1 MNISNS
7 EKHADALSRPNRVI
21 FVGEVQ
27 ALGMYRHFQQVLEK
41 TRLEASDVHFVDT
54 NDDGCLGSVKALVGS
69 GARVVLQIN
78 PNRMAICA
86 DIANFLKDQAG
97 TTFVKVPMLLC
108 AGLWPYD
115 SFDSALQQSGSSIAG
130 TRGDSK
136 LKALVQSDDV
146 TEEEVFEY
154 IGGVGLNESEVEA
167 AFEADK
173 EQWGVLQSECG
184 WNFRDYLVSNFSN
197 KKLFNSHTL
206 PSNVSLGLLIQ
217 KIETFLELNAAE
229 RTESERLMSL
239 SEILQPETPIH
250 PRIAKVL
257 NLAWLPAGKKFDI
270 YGRKIDYQR
279 WVTEYAKFYAPMLE
293 FPRSRFTERP
303 HGAPKTT
310 SDGGARHGTARA
322 FVTQDASHQEQH
334 SAGTLLG
341 RMDKLF
347 VLCVIVPFVV
357 SALYFGLMASDIYV
371 SQSSFIIR
379 TPSKSNQSSG
389 FMGQLLQTTGIS
401 RASDDTYAVNNY
413 LTSRD
418 ALASLN
424 AGARYEAAYSGGKAD
439 IFSRFGL
446 FPQRRTFEDLFKYFG
461 DHANVQFDSDTGIST
476 LEVHAFSASEAKDLN
491 EHLLELGEQRIN
503 QMNDRAQQDLVTY
516 AQREVVLAE
525 SNLKQAATA
534 LSQYREK
541 QAVFDPNLQS
551 SLILQSV
558 TKLQGELVASKIQ
571 LAQLKAVSP
580 SNPQIGALEVKI
592 KSLQDQVDAA
602 SKNVTNGQSSLAF
615 KSPAYERLEL
625 DKQFA
630 DKQLAAAVT
639 SLETARSDA
648 QRQHLYLERI
658 SQPNAPDKP
667 LLPRR
672 IRTVLAILAIGFVV
686 WCTLK
691 LLIAS
696 IKEHRD

>member
-1 MNISNS
+1 
-7 EKHADALSRPNRVI
+7 
-21 FVGEVQ
+21 
-27 ALGMYRHFQQVLEK
+27 MYRHFRQVF
-41 TRLEASDVHFVDT
+41 EASGADTSDIHFVDT
-54 NDDGCLGSVKALVGS
+54 NDDACLGSVKALIS
-69 GARVVLQIN
+69 SDARFVLQIN
-78 PNRMAICA
+78 PNRRGVCA
-86 DIANFLKDQAG
+86 DIADFLEGQTGASV
-97 TTFVKVPMLLC
+97 VKVPMLLC
-108 AGLWPYD
+108 SSLWPYD
-115 SFDSALQQSGSSIAG
+115 YFDSALQQSGSSIAG

-146 TEEEVFEY
+146 SEEEVFEY
-154 IGGVGLNESEVEA
+154 IGGGGVNESEVEE
-167 AFEADK
+167 AFKSDK
-173 EQWGVLQSECG
+173 EQWNVLQSECG
-184 WNFRDYLVSNFSN
+184 WNFQNYLVENFSV

-206 PSNVSLGLLIQ
+206 PSNASLELLVK
-217 KIETFLELNAAE
+217 KIENFLELNAVE
-229 RTESERLMSL
+229 RAESEKLMSHT
-239 SEILQPETPIH
+239 EILQPETPIH
-250 PRIAKVL
+250 PRIGKVL
-257 NLAWLPAGKKFDI
+257 NLAWLADGRKFDI
-270 YGRKIDYQR
+270 YGRKTDYPR
-279 WVTEYAKFYAPMLE
+279 WVTEYGKFYAPMLE
-293 FPRSRFTERP
+293 FPRSRFSDRP
-303 HGAPKTT
+303 HGFAEGGEHGGTQRVNHLAPNAPNR
-310 SDGGARHGTARA
+310 DQGVVHAL
-322 FVTQDASHQEQH
+322 F
-334 SAGTLLG
+334 G
-341 RMDKLF
+341 RLDTLF

-357 SALYFGLMASDIYV
+357 STLYFGLIASDVYV

-379 TPSKSNQSSG
+379 TPSKNNQSNS
-389 FMGQLLQTTGIS
+389 FVGQLLQSTGIS

-424 AGARYEAAYSGGKAD
+424 AGSRYEAAYSGGKAD
-439 IFSRFGL
+439 VFSRFGL
-446 FPQRRTFEDLFKYFG
+446 FPQQRTFEDLFKYFQ

-503 QMNDRAQQDLVTY
+503 QMNDRVQLDLVTY

-525 SNLKQAATA
+525 SSLKQAATA
-534 LSQYREK
+534 LFQYREK

-551 SLILQSV
+551 SLILQNV
-558 TKLQGELVASKIQ
+558 TKLQNELVTSKIQ

-580 SNPQIGALEVKI
+580 SNPQIGALDVKI

-602 SKNVTNGQSSLAF
+602 SRNVTDGQSSLAF

-639 SLETARSDA
+639 SLEAARSDA

-658 SQPNAPDKP
+658 SQPNEPDKA

-672 IRTVLAILAIGFVV
+672 GRTVLAIIAIGFIV

-696 IKEHRD
+696 IKEHRE